1 MGRPRKLAGLAE
13 LCRRRGR
20 SAPAAAGE
28 QQQQRQGCGIVI
40 RPASRPSRRH
50 VRVVKVQC
58 TVASQAQARG
68 GLHSKKE
75 SLFAPHS
82 GSRWTPPGRWMQTPQ
97 STGSCWRRPAVDG
110 RGGSQRGGRH
120 SPHSV
125 MPSSGSWR
133 LARALGAGSRL
144 PLLSAAPTFSLTATT
159 VPQGAQNSR
168 TSSIVRSKGRLRKW
182 MTCEARQAGS
192 TFGVEQAA
200 AVAAAPQ
207 GRPRASVARSITAAW
222 LDHRFQGTG
231 STATQRSE
239 RGRRRSPWWAA

>member
-133 LARALGAGSRL
+133 LASAWRRQQAPTAPCSAHLLLDRHHGAPGRAEL
-144 PLLSAAPTFSLTATT
+144 PDLLDRQVKGQVAEVDDLRSAA
-159 VPQGAQNSR
+159 SR
-168 TSSIVRSKGRLRKW
+168 EHFR
-182 MTCEARQAGS
+182 C
-192 TFGVEQAA
+192 
-200 AVAAAPQ
+200 
-207 GRPRASVARSITAAW
+207 
-222 LDHRFQGTG
+222 
-231 STATQRSE
+231 
-239 RGRRRSPWWAA
+239 